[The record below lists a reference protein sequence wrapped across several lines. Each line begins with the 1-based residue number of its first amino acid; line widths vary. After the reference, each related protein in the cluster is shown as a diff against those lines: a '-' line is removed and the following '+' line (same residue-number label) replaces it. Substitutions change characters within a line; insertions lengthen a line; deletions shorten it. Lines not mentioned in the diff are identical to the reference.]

1 MSVEVK
7 RMPKISQKL
16 NIVRL
21 GVKSYIAFFFV
32 SLAVFNNLNSLEVIF
47 MQNEEVIQVSN
58 PQGSN
63 DLIYERYIPLQESKN
78 PSLFNLDIS
87 FQSTRGSPN
96 FTNILQT
103 QREGRGLRIEQQFIG
118 DNAQLFVQY
127 RDFSNSERYFLVKH
141 EYDPFEKNLLRIEK
155 NTSNRLKI
163 WLNGFLI
170 SNSQI
175 GAQGIEFE
183 EFAIGT
189 GLSKSRNFH
198 GNIQG
203 SYLIQFFSAKPIF
216 PYEIFLGIWFLV
228 VALTTILK
236 RRKKNKSLKSRLDF
250 KDFGISLFLALLGVL
265 IQSKKQY
272 AAFFGDDF
280 ITLWPVRNISLYN
293 IFTESIGGTYR
304 PITETLF
311 LIRYKLHGEDL
322 TEWRIGNLLIVGLV
336 VSGTFLV
343 LRLLNLSL
351 SLATLGTSF
360 YMTSTTFFGS
370 MFWWSANGTQH
381 GLSQLLTLIYIVVAL
396 RAVNDQDRQYYYN
409 LHLLGLLMFL
419 VSDLFAPLLIVSSV
433 LAFIQKWNMRSKI
446 QSRKKRTQFTHRKE
460 FWCVAKFSLLTILV
474 VLFFRNIL
482 ANLDLATA
490 AVSAANFKFD
500 SIDLGSFVTQF
511 AKYLLSF
518 LGIVVG
524 YGLYDIGASNGRLSP
539 VFDYPDVV
547 KLCIVVNLGVYLVG
561 FLGKQLS
568 LARGVR
574 EFKVKLDWNNLSI
587 VSREK
592 IILLCLSVLCLIPP
606 ALVPGY
612 MQQRW
617 TQLSLLCL
625 LIVVLK
631 SNSNLLVLCIMGM
644 VGVQIYQLH
653 LNYGISWF

>member
-1 MSVEVK
+1 
-7 RMPKISQKL
+7 
-16 NIVRL
+16 
-21 GVKSYIAFFFV
+21 
-32 SLAVFNNLNSLEVIF
+32 

-103 QREGRGLRIEQQFIG
+103 NREGRGLRIEQQFIG

-127 RDFSNSERYFLVKH
+127 RDFSNSERYFLIKH

-189 GLSKSRNFH
+189 GLSKSRDFH

-216 PYEIFLGIWFLV
+216 PYEIFLGIWFLIGV
-228 VALTTILK
+228 LSTTLK
-236 RRKKNKSLKSRLDF
+236 RRKKNKSLNSRLDF

-322 TEWRIGNLLIVGLV
+322 TEWRMGNLLIVGLV

-360 YMTSTTFFGS
+360 YMTSTTLFGS

-419 VSDLFAPLLIVSSV
+419 VSDLFAPLLIVSSM
-433 LAFIQKWNMRSKI
+433 LAFIQKWNISSKI

-460 FWCVAKFSLLTILV
+460 FWSVAKFSLVTILI

-500 SIDLGSFVTQF
+500 SIDLGLFVTQF

-524 YGLYDIGASNGRLSP
+524 YGLYDIGAYNGRLSP

-547 KLCIVVNLGVYLVG
+547 KLCIVLNLGVYLVG

-568 LARGVR
+568 LLRGLK
-574 EFKVKLDWNNLSI
+574 EFRVKLDWNNLSI

-592 IILLCLSVLCLIPP
+592 IILLFLSILCLIPP
-606 ALVPGY
+606 ALVPDY